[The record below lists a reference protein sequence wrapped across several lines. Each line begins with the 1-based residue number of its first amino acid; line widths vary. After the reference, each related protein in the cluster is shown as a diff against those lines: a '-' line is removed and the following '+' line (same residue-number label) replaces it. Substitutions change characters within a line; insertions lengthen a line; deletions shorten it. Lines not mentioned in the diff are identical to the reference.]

1 MTRIAVMAIQKTMA
15 GPADGAE
22 TMMTKTRLL
31 ILAAIGAA
39 TLTSQALAQNIDW
52 PSYGGDQGGT
62 RYSTL
67 TQIGRHNV
75 DRLQQ
80 AWRLDVAAIAMQTQ
94 PIVIDRTLFAFSP
107 DGQAI
112 AVDAAT
118 GVQKWSYR
126 LAQTPRGGGRGMA
139 YWSEGNEQRLIVP
152 ANNLIYALDP
162 KTGQPIPGFGTN
174 GMIDIRVGLRDPD
187 PARNPMRISSP
198 PSIYRNV
205 FIVNGGV
212 PEISP
217 SVPGDIRGF
226 DVRTGAL
233 LWTFHVVPRPGEPGY
248 KTWPAD
254 AWKTAGGVNAWQ
266 GMIVDEKNG
275 IVFAALGSP
284 SDDFW
289 GGERHGDNL
298 YGNSLVALDAA
309 TGKKLWHQQVVRHD
323 LWDADFAAPPS
334 LITVKRNGRSVQ
346 AVAATN
352 KLGYVY
358 LFDRKTGKPLFDLV
372 DTPVPA
378 SDVQGEL
385 AAKTQPVPVLPRPL
399 ARMEIS
405 AETLTDISPEANAYA
420 REKLAKMR
428 VVPVFTP
435 MAYNQDTIAVPG
447 FSGGAEWG
455 GMSADPEGTLY
466 INSNDI
472 AWYTSVIDNPNAG
485 PDRSPMHFSGYNKF
499 RDADGYPAVAP
510 PWGTLNAIDMNTGKY
525 RWRIPLGYYPALAK
539 RGRGDTGTENYG
551 GPITTASGLL
561 FIGATVFDRQFRAFD
576 KETGALLWQ
585 TELPYSGVATP
596 ATYMVD
602 GRQYVVIATSGGRD
616 PSQRGAAY
624 VAFAL
629 PN

>member
-1 MTRIAVMAIQKTMA
+1 MTNVGRV
-15 GPADGAE
+15 
-22 TMMTKTRLL
+22 L
-31 ILAAIGAA
+31 LAAVCAVSM
-39 TLTSQALAQNIDW
+39 TAQGSAQDVGW

-67 TQIGRHNV
+67 TQINRQNV
-75 DRLQQ
+75 AQLQES
-80 AWRLDVAAIAMQTQ
+80 WRLDVAAVAMQTQ
-94 PIVIDRTLFAFSP
+94 PIIIGRTLYAFSP

-118 GVQKWSYR
+118 GEKKWSFH
-126 LAQTPRGGGRGMA
+126 LAQTPRAGGRGMT
-139 YWSEGNEQRLIVP
+139 YWSEGAEHRLIVP

-162 KTGQPIPGFGTN
+162 DTGQPIAGFGNN

-198 PSIYRNV
+198 PSLYRNI

-212 PEISP
+212 PETSP

-226 DVRTGAL
+226 DVRTGEL
-233 LWTFHVVPRPGEPGY
+233 LWTFHVVPRPGEPGHE
-248 KTWPAD
+248 TWPSD
-254 AWKTAGGVNAWQ
+254 AWERAGGVNAWQ
-266 GMIVDEKNG
+266 GMVVDEDNG

-298 YGNSLVALDAA
+298 YGNSVVALDAA
-309 TGKKLWHQQVVRHD
+309 TGRKLWHQQVVRHD
-323 LWDADFAAPPS
+323 LWDADFAAPPT
-334 LITVKRNGRSVQ
+334 LMTVTRNGRSVQ

-352 KLGYVY
+352 KLGFVY
-358 LFDRKTGKPLFDLV
+358 LFDRMTGEPLFDLV

-378 SDVQGEL
+378 SDVPGEQ
-385 AAKTQPVPVLPRPL
+385 AAVTQPVPVLPRPL
-399 ARMEIS
+399 ARLDVTMD
-405 AETLTDISPEANAYA
+405 TLTNISPEANAFA
-420 REKLAKMR
+420 RERLAAMR
-428 VVPVFTP
+428 VARVFTP
-435 MAYNQDTIAVPG
+435 LAYNQDTIAVPG

-472 AWYTSVIDNPNAG
+472 AWYSSVIEQPNPG
-485 PDRSPMHFSGYNKF
+485 PGKSPMHFSGYNKF
-499 RDADGYPAVAP
+499 RDAEGYPAVAP
-510 PWGTLNAIDMNTGKY
+510 PWGTLNAIDMNTGEY
-525 RWRIPLGYYPALAK
+525 RWRIPLGYYPALAE
-539 RGRGDTGTENYG
+539 RGLGDTGTENYG

-561 FIGATVFDRQFRAFD
+561 FIGATVFDRKFRAFD
-576 KETGALLWQ
+576 KDTGHLLWE

-629 PN
+629 PE

>member
-1 MTRIAVMAIQKTMA
+1 MTN
-15 GPADGAE
+15 
-22 TMMTKTRLL
+22 TRLL
-31 ILAAIGAA
+31 ILAAIGVAA
-39 TLTSQALAQNIDW
+39 LTSQAPAQNVDW
-52 PSYGGDQGGT
+52 PAYGGDQGGT

-67 TQIGRHNV
+67 TQIGRQNV
-75 DRLQQ
+75 GQLQQ
-80 AWRLDVAAIAMQTQ
+80 VWRLDVAAFAMQTQ
-94 PIVIDRTLFAFSP
+94 PIIIGRNLFAFSP

-118 GVQKWSYR
+118 GVQKWSFK

-139 YWSEGNEQRLIVP
+139 YWSEGNERRLIVP

-162 KTGQPIPGFGTN
+162 ETGQPIPEFGNN
-174 GMIDIRVGLRDPD
+174 GVIDIRVGLRDPD

-212 PEISP
+212 PETSP

-254 AWKTAGGVNAWQ
+254 AWKKAGGVNAWQ

-334 LITVKRNGRSVQ
+334 LITVKRKGRPVQ

-358 LFDRKTGKPLFDLV
+358 LFNRKTGEPLFDLV
-372 DTPVPA
+372 DKPVPA
-378 SDVQGEL
+378 SDVPGEL

-405 AETLTDISPEANAYA
+405 AETLTNISPEANAYA
-420 REKLAKMR
+420 RERLARMR

-455 GMSADPEGTLY
+455 GMSADPQGTLY

-472 AWYTSVIDNPNAG
+472 AWYTSVIDNPNTEPG
-485 PDRSPMHFSGYNKF
+485 RSPMHFSGYNKF

-510 PWGTLNAIDMNTGKY
+510 PWGTLNAIDMNTGEY

-539 RGRGDTGTENYG
+539 RGLGNTGTENYG

-561 FIGATVFDRQFRAFD
+561 FIGATVYDRQFRAFD

>member
-1 MTRIAVMAIQKTMA
+1 M
-15 GPADGAE
+15 
-22 TMMTKTRLL
+22 

-39 TLTSQALAQNIDW
+39 TLASPALAQDVSW
-52 PSYGGDQGGT
+52 PAYGGDQGGT

-67 TQIGRHNV
+67 TQIDRHNV
-75 DRLQQ
+75 DQLQQ

-94 PIVIDRTLFAFSP
+94 PIVIDRTLYAFSP

-118 GVQKWSYR
+118 GVQKWSYQ

-139 YWSEGNEQRLIVP
+139 YWSEGSERRLIVP

-162 KTGQPIPGFGTN
+162 ETGQPIPGFGDN

-212 PEISP
+212 PETSP

-226 DVRTGAL
+226 DMRTGAL
-233 LWTFHVVPRPGEPGY
+233 LWTFHVVPRPGEPGHE
-248 KTWPAD
+248 TWPAD
-254 AWKTAGGVNAWQ
+254 AWETAGGVNAWQ
-266 GMIVDEKNG
+266 GMVVDEENG

-298 YGNSLVALDAA
+298 YGNSVVALDAL
-309 TGKKLWHQQVVRHD
+309 TGEKLWHQQVVRHD
-323 LWDADFAAPPS
+323 LWDADFAAPPT
-334 LITVKRNGRSVQ
+334 LMTVTRDGQRVQ

-358 LFDRKTGKPLFDLV
+358 LFDRLTGEPLFDLV

-378 SDVQGEL
+378 SDVPGEQ
-385 AAKTQPVPVLPRPL
+385 AALTQPVPVLPRPL
-399 ARMEIS
+399 SRMEIS
-405 AETLTDISPEANAYA
+405 AETLTNISPEANAAA
-420 REKLAKMR
+420 RERLATMR
-428 VVPVFTP
+428 IGPVFTP
-435 MAYNQDTIAVPG
+435 MAFGQDTIAVPG

-472 AWYTSVIDNPNAG
+472 AWYTSVISHPNPEPG
-485 PDRSPMHFSGYNKF
+485 RSPNHFSGYNKF

-510 PWGTLNAIDMNTGKY
+510 PWGTLNAIDMNTGEY
-525 RWRIPLGYYPALAK
+525 RWRIPLGYYPALAE
-539 RGRGDTGTENYG
+539 RGLGDTGTENYG

-561 FIGATVFDRQFRAFD
+561 FIGATVYDRQFRAFD
-576 KETGALLWQ
+576 KDTGELLWQ

-616 PSQRGAAY
+616 PLQRGAAY

>member
-1 MTRIAVMAIQKTMA
+1 M
-15 GPADGAE
+15 
-22 TMMTKTRLL
+22 

-39 TLTSQALAQNIDW
+39 TLASPALAQDVSW
-52 PSYGGDQGGT
+52 PAYGGDQGGT

-67 TQIGRHNV
+67 TQIDRHNV
-75 DRLQQ
+75 DQLQQ

-94 PIVIDRTLFAFSP
+94 PIVIDRTLYAFSP

-118 GVQKWSYR
+118 GVQKWSYQ

-139 YWSEGNEQRLIVP
+139 YWSEGSERRLIVP

-162 KTGQPIPGFGTN
+162 ETGQPIPGFGDN

-212 PEISP
+212 PETSP

-226 DVRTGAL
+226 DMRTGAL
-233 LWTFHVVPRPGEPGY
+233 LWTFHVVPRPGEPGHE
-248 KTWPAD
+248 TWPAD
-254 AWKTAGGVNAWQ
+254 AWETAGGVNAWQ
-266 GMIVDEKNG
+266 GMIVDEENG

-298 YGNSLVALDAA
+298 YGNSVVALDAL
-309 TGKKLWHQQVVRHD
+309 TGEKLWHQQVVRHD
-323 LWDADFAAPPS
+323 LWDADFAAPPT
-334 LITVKRNGRSVQ
+334 LMTVTRDGQRVQ

-358 LFDRKTGKPLFDLV
+358 LFDRLTGEPLFDLV

-378 SDVQGEL
+378 SDVPGEQ
-385 AAKTQPVPVLPRPL
+385 AALTQPVPVLPRPL
-399 ARMEIS
+399 SRMEIS
-405 AETLTDISPEANAYA
+405 AETLTNISPEANAAA
-420 REKLAKMR
+420 RERLATMR
-428 VVPVFTP
+428 IGPVFTP
-435 MAYNQDTIAVPG
+435 MAFGQDTIAVPG

-472 AWYTSVIDNPNAG
+472 AWYTSVISHPNPEPG
-485 PDRSPMHFSGYNKF
+485 RSPNHFSGYNKF

-510 PWGTLNAIDMNTGKY
+510 PWGTLNAIDMNTGEY
-525 RWRIPLGYYPALAK
+525 RWRIPLGYYPALAE
-539 RGRGDTGTENYG
+539 RGLGDTGTENYG

-561 FIGATVFDRQFRAFD
+561 FIGATVYDRQFRAFD
-576 KETGALLWQ
+576 KDTGELLWQ

-616 PSQRGAAY
+616 PLQRGAAY

>member
-1 MTRIAVMAIQKTMA
+1 
-15 GPADGAE
+15 
-22 TMMTKTRLL
+22 MTKTRRL
-31 ILAAIGAA
+31 ILAAIGAV
-39 TLTSQALAQNIDW
+39 TLTSLAPAQNVDW

-139 YWSEGNEQRLIVP
+139 YWSEGDEQRLIVP

-212 PEISP
+212 PETSP

-254 AWKTAGGVNAWQ
+254 AWKTAGGVNAW
-266 GMIVDEKNG
+266 
-275 IVFAALGSP
+275 
-284 SDDFW
+284 
-289 GGERHGDNL
+289 
-298 YGNSLVALDAA
+298 
-309 TGKKLWHQQVVRHD
+309 
-323 LWDADFAAPPS
+323 
-334 LITVKRNGRSVQ
+334 
-346 AVAATN
+346 
-352 KLGYVY
+352 
-358 LFDRKTGKPLFDLV
+358 
-372 DTPVPA
+372 
-378 SDVQGEL
+378 
-385 AAKTQPVPVLPRPL
+385 
-399 ARMEIS
+399 
-405 AETLTDISPEANAYA
+405 
-420 REKLAKMR
+420 
-428 VVPVFTP
+428 
-435 MAYNQDTIAVPG
+435 
-447 FSGGAEWG
+447 
-455 GMSADPEGTLY
+455 
-466 INSNDI
+466 
-472 AWYTSVIDNPNAG
+472 
-485 PDRSPMHFSGYNKF
+485 
-499 RDADGYPAVAP
+499 
-510 PWGTLNAIDMNTGKY
+510 
-525 RWRIPLGYYPALAK
+525 
-539 RGRGDTGTENYG
+539 
-551 GPITTASGLL
+551 
-561 FIGATVFDRQFRAFD
+561 
-576 KETGALLWQ
+576 
-585 TELPYSGVATP
+585 
-596 ATYMVD
+596 
-602 GRQYVVIATSGGRD
+602 
-616 PSQRGAAY
+616 
-624 VAFAL
+624 
-629 PN
+629 

>member
-1 MTRIAVMAIQKTMA
+1 
-15 GPADGAE
+15 
-22 TMMTKTRLL
+22 MTKTRLL

-39 TLTSQALAQNIDW
+39 TLTSQAPAQNVDW

-80 AWRLDVAAIAMQTQ
+80 VWRLDVAAIAMQTQ

-118 GVQKWSYR
+118 GVQKWSFR

-212 PEISP
+212 PETSP

-358 LFDRKTGKPLFDLV
+358 LFDRKTGKPLFDMV

-472 AWYTSVIDNPNAG
+472 AWYTSVIDNPNPG
-485 PDRSPMHFSGYNKF
+485 SDRSPMHFSGYNKF

-510 PWGTLNAIDMNTGKY
+510 PWGTLNAIDMNTGQY